1 MKRFHHDDY
10 PSVRPS
16 QAQRAPKDVHEGNR
30 SGNSRDAAVTGYQAQ
45 SVIGKVSNEAF
56 LKPGHAFSY
65 TALFIFTV
73 LLYAR
78 PGEFYPSP
86 ITASIALAV
95 GLITLAFFL
104 PTQLVLES
112 RLSAPLREVNFVL
125 LFGLLGMLSIPLAI
139 NRFEAWH
146 EFSGTFIR
154 CIVMFVVIV
163 NVVRTEARLKGLLF
177 LALVSA
183 VWLSIDAINE
193 YRLGLLTIDGYRA
206 AGKGGGIFGNT
217 DDMALHVVT
226 IFPIAVALLFG
237 SRGLAR
243 RLLFGGCAAVMIAAI
258 ILSYSR
264 GAFLGLVV
272 VSIFLAMK
280 LGRRRRLEISLAV
293 LSITAAVI
301 LFAPDKYGS
310 RLLSIFFPS
319 LDPGGSASERRGE
332 LFRSIYV
339 ALRHPFLGIG
349 MGNYQP
355 EMSYKGLV
363 THKSYTQVASEMG

>member
-1 MKRFHHDDY
+1 MKRHHQDDY
-10 PSVRPS
+10 PAVFRS
-16 QAQRAPKDVHEGNR
+16 QARSAPKAGP
-30 SGNSRDAAVTGYQAQ
+30 AAENNLAATSHTSALSDYKAQ
-45 SVIGKVSNEAF
+45 SVVIRQTSNDRL

-65 TALFIFTV
+65 AALFIFTII
-73 LLYAR
+73 LYTR

-86 ITASIALAV
+86 VTASIALVV

-104 PTQLVLES
+104 PTQFVLEI

-217 DDMALHVVT
+217 NDMALHVVT

-272 VSIFLAMK
+272 VSVFLAMK
-280 LGRRRRLEISLAV
+280 LGRRRRLEIGLAV
-293 LSITAAVI
+293 LGFSTAVI
-301 LFAPDKYGS
+301 LLAPDKYGS
-310 RLLSIFFPS
+310 RLLSILIPS
-319 LDPGGSASERRGE
+319 LDPSGSSDSRRGE

-339 ALRHPFLGIG
+339 ALR
-349 MGNYQP
+349 
-355 EMSYKGLV
+355 
-363 THKSYTQVASEMG
+363 